1 MLGKHEACY
10 INHNNIMLIYFPC
23 KSDAVRRHFRLFMQ
37 RIDKLEFIEFLKHR
51 HRDSFAAPFD
61 GMDYL
66 KTVCFQPL
74 YLPIKIVKRSNG

>member
-1 MLGKHEACY
+1 MLAITADKGVLVQTECQKHPY
-10 INHNNIMLIYFPC
+10 
-23 KSDAVRRHFRLFMQ
+23 KR
-37 RIDKLEFIEFLKHR
+37 EFIEFLKHR

>member
-1 MLGKHEACY
+1 MKALRCGYAAKGFLLLLGK
-10 INHNNIMLIYFPC
+10 
-23 KSDAVRRHFRLFMQ
+23 
-37 RIDKLEFIEFLKHR
+37 DKLKFIEFLKHL

-66 KTVCFQPL
+66 KAVCFQPL